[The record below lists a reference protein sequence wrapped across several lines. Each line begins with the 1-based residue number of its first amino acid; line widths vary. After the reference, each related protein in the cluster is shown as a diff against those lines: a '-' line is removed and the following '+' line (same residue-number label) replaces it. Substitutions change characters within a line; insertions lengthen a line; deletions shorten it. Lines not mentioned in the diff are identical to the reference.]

1 MFTAKRK
8 RIKAPRR
15 IFADTSASFNESW
28 SILEDAIDCI
38 YTGKVSCLSFEVLYR
53 TVYSLVLR
61 KQGPELYQNTRS
73 ALEKKLIQVREDTFH
88 NEQMSYKFLTTLG
101 SVWKSQCA
109 CLKMISDIMM
119 YLDKVYCKE
128 NRQPLIFDMGLELL
142 RDNIVRPLC
151 TKIQESMLHE
161 INMARENKSTP
172 VNYSLLKEIVAMM
185 ETLVDVNDNYYLTEF
200 EPYLLKET
208 ENYYNTFVQKHSL
221 PAAEYINKAQDL
233 LDHEKQL
240 DQSFLNKDT
249 CLKVLNLIEKVLISN
264 NIEFIL
270 TQGMRKFIDDED
282 YDNMRLL
289 MRLSHRQIDRN
300 KVLNQLSQCI
310 LDDGLSI
317 KENQYMKKKA
327 QVAVKW
333 VQDVIYLREKYN
345 RVLEEVDDS
354 NVNNTKTVNET
365 FAQFL
370 NQQGN
375 KPAEYLTQYI
385 DSSLRGKQKVD
396 AALENSL
403 GYCISLFRLIKDKDV
418 FEKFYKQQL
427 SKRLLQQRSS
437 LEIERM
443 VITKM
448 KQEVGVSFTSKLE
461 GMFRDIT
468 ISQDYND
475 KFAPLNQ
482 HRLEYN
488 PKVLTPTCWP
498 FQNTNVSQDIVLPS
512 NLERLKLDFE
522 NFYMKSH
529 SGRTLR
535 WAYHLGSM
543 EIGFQFGKTYHDLNM
558 SVYAAII
565 FLLFEDHTELTMQE
579 INDLTHIPEQ
589 ELVRQLL
596 SISVAPKTR
605 ILKKRP
611 MSKNINVTDRFSIN
625 YSFTAPSTKVKVLT
639 VLTKP
644 EIASSIGG
652 DDSEKKQVMDEI
664 SESRKQSANAAM
676 VRIMKGDKTLDHQH
690 LIEKTTE
697 ILKDKFRVTN
707 TLAKQSL
714 EYLLEKEYIQRD
726 SDNPMLYH
734 YLS

>member
-1 MFTAKRK
+1 MYGCSYAVSYTHLDVYKR
-8 RIKAPRR
+8 
-15 IFADTSASFNESW
+15 
-28 SILEDAIDCI
+28 
-38 YTGKVSCLSFEVLYR
+38 
-53 TVYSLVLR
+53 
-61 KQGPELYQNTRS
+61 Q
-73 ALEKKLIQVREDTFH
+73 
-88 NEQMSYKFLTTLG
+88 
-101 SVWKSQCA
+101 
-109 CLKMISDIMM
+109 
-119 YLDKVYCKE
+119 
-128 NRQPLIFDMGLELL
+128 
-142 RDNIVRPLC
+142 
-151 TKIQESMLHE
+151 
-161 INMARENKSTP
+161 
-172 VNYSLLKEIVAMM
+172 
-185 ETLVDVNDNYYLTEF
+185 
-200 EPYLLKET
+200 
-208 ENYYNTFVQKHSL
+208 
-221 PAAEYINKAQDL
+221 
-233 LDHEKQL
+233 
-240 DQSFLNKDT
+240 
-249 CLKVLNLIEKVLISN
+249 
-264 NIEFIL
+264 
-270 TQGMRKFIDDED
+270 
-282 YDNMRLL
+282 
-289 MRLSHRQIDRN
+289 
-300 KVLNQLSQCI
+300 VLNQLSQCI

-535 WAYHLGSM
+535 WAYHLSL
-543 EIGFQFGKTYHDLNM
+543 I
-558 SVYAAII
+558 
-565 FLLFEDHTELTMQE
+565 
-579 INDLTHIPEQ
+579 HI
-589 ELVRQLL
+589 
-596 SISVAPKTR
+596 
-605 ILKKRP
+605 
-611 MSKNINVTDRFSIN
+611 
-625 YSFTAPSTKVKVLT
+625 
-639 VLTKP
+639 
-644 EIASSIGG
+644 
-652 DDSEKKQVMDEI
+652 
-664 SESRKQSANAAM
+664 
-676 VRIMKGDKTLDHQH
+676 
-690 LIEKTTE
+690 
-697 ILKDKFRVTN
+697 
-707 TLAKQSL
+707 
-714 EYLLEKEYIQRD
+714 
-726 SDNPMLYH
+726 
-734 YLS
+734 